1 MIDLKRLVDYDYYSE
16 PFPILVFE
24 NFLNQKEAEDA
35 INSINNEKFDEKVN
49 EGRNNIRK
57 GTKSFENTIKNK
69 NILSELYSFFNN
81 KEVFENLLLKLEK
94 VSKSSKNDFKINNKP
109 NHFKNNFY
117 EYKKKV
123 HNKNFFKK
131 ILNYVNKKIFKNYN
145 YNSFYFEINF
155 SMAEKGYKLKTHR
168 DKESRMVVFLLYLNK
183 LNEEGGSFEVYSK
196 KNDDNFVLER
206 KFNPESGKL
215 IVFLSNPLS
224 YHNVEEI
231 TDAKSKRFFCYGG
244 YTSLNNIIWKK

>member
-57 GTKSFENTIKNK
+57 GTKSFENTIKNE
-69 NILSELYSFFNN
+69 NILSELYSFFNS

-109 NHFKNNFY
+109 NK
-117 EYKKKV
+117 
-123 HNKNFFKK
+123 FKK
-131 ILNYVNKKIFKNYN
+131 NYYEFKK
-145 YNSFYFEINF
+145 
-155 SMAEKGYKLKTHR
+155 R
-168 DKESRMVVFLLYLNK
+168 
-183 LNEEGGSFEVYSK
+183 GS
-196 KNDDNFVLER
+196 
-206 KFNPESGKL
+206 
-215 IVFLSNPLS
+215 
-224 YHNVEEI
+224 
-231 TDAKSKRFFCYGG
+231 
-244 YTSLNNIIWKK
+244 